1 MENKPKTSSYK
12 RLKPYIKGFQIP
24 FVLAIFGAIISAV
37 ITVIGPDK
45 LKEITNTITEGITPT
60 KMGTIPGIDLDKVAS
75 IAMTLA
81 VLYVHFSH
89 CGLPTKLTVA
99 TVTQRFSQRSVQ
111 LSKRKSTVSLLII
124 SIVTLKGIPSLV

>member
-24 FVLAIFGAIISAV
+24 FVLAIVGAIISAV

-60 KMGTIPGIDLDKVAS
+60 KMGTIPGIDLDKVS
-75 IAMTLA
+75 KYCYDLGCS
-81 VLYVHFSH
+81 LCHFSD
-89 CGLPTKLTVA
+89 CWLLTKLYGCDSYT
-99 TVTQRFSQRSVQ
+99 
-111 LSKRKSTVSLLII
+111 
-124 SIVTLKGIPSLV
+124 TLFTTFPYSYPKENQQCSS

>member
-81 VLYVHFSH
+81 VLYAISAIVGYLQSFSRGH
-89 CGLPTKLTVA
+89 P
-99 TVTQRFSQRSVQ
+99 
-111 LSKRKSTVSLLII
+111 LSCD
-124 SIVTLKGIPSLV
+124 

>member
-45 LKEITNTITEGITPT
+45 LKGITNTI
-60 KMGTIPGIDLDKVAS
+60 LKV
-75 IAMTLA
+75 
-81 VLYVHFSH
+81 SH
-89 CGLPTKLTVA
+89 HKNGDDS
-99 TVTQRFSQRSVQ
+99 RH
-111 LSKRKSTVSLLII
+111 
-124 SIVTLKGIPSLV
+124 

>member
-45 LKEITNTITEGITPT
+45 L
-60 KMGTIPGIDLDKVAS
+60 
-75 IAMTLA
+75 
-81 VLYVHFSH
+81 
-89 CGLPTKLTVA
+89 
-99 TVTQRFSQRSVQ
+99 
-111 LSKRKSTVSLLII
+111 
-124 SIVTLKGIPSLV
+124 

>member
-60 KMGTIPGIDLDKVAS
+60 KMGTIPGIDLRFQPLWVTYKA
-75 IAMTLA
+75 LR
-81 VLYVHFSH
+81 LRR
-89 CGLPTKLTVA
+89 LPNAFPNV
-99 TVTQRFSQRSVQ
+99 SVQ
-111 LSKRKSTVSLLII
+111 LSKRKSTVFPLII
-124 SIVTLKGIPSLV
+124 LTVILKGTPSLV

>member
-60 KMGTIPGIDLDKVAS
+60 KMGTIPGIDLDKVLRLRQLHNAFHN
-75 IAMTLA
+75 
-81 VLYVHFSH
+81 V
-89 CGLPTKLTVA
+89 
-99 TVTQRFSQRSVQ
+99 SVQ